1 MRPVAFDWDII
12 DFKSDYMLLNLDFA
26 KPEEVSANS
35 PDDLVLTF
43 WNGDL
48 FKSEATGES
57 IPNGTKLTLL
67 LSKQTTRAELDEYE
81 GYGKTMAQIVFFTF
95 VGGLLLLLVCQGSLI
110 PLYGFFETV

>member
-1 MRPVAFDWDII
+1 MAFDWDII
-12 DFKSDYMLLNLDFA
+12 DFKPDYMLLNLDFA

-35 PDDLVLTF
+35 PDELVLTF
-43 WNGDL
+43 WNGEL
-48 FKSEATGES
+48 FKSEATGKP
-57 IPNGTKLTLL
+57 IPNGTKLAVL

-81 GYGKTMAQIVFFTF
+81 GYGETMAQIVFVVC